1 MKTMKSYITPQTEVN
16 TVCSVQMI
24 CQSPA
29 VPDNGVGVSNGV
41 LPENFIGD

>member
-1 MKTMKSYITPQTEVN
+1 MMTMKSYITPQTEVK

-24 CQSPA
+24 CQSSA
-29 VPDNGVGVSNGV
+29 VPGNGVGVSNGV